1 MRTVYS
7 YFSPANQ
14 DHYKTAYSLI
24 EHCGNYTM
32 AWRDA
37 NNVELLKLRAERLV
51 AEGRAKRGRLEIVR
65 NVWTDD
71 MSLHLKE
78 VEGE

>member
-24 EHCGNYTM
+24 EHRGNYTM

-37 NNVELLKLRAERLV
+37 NSVELLKRRAERLV
-51 AEGRAKRGRLEIVR
+51 AEGRARGNIPIRGKNLCGQNMKI
-65 NVWTDD
+65 NK
-71 MSLHLKE
+71 L
-78 VEGE
+78 